1 MGHAVLGRKIAL
13 VVNGALGRNRLV
25 YFERNPSGYGRIMIV
40 EDNSM
45 LRLTIAVALAADG
58 LEILSAANGID
69 GRMLYEDHA
78 GKFDAIVTDN
88 EMPKMDG
95 LEFVRC
101 VRDKGEDCRDIL
113 LKLLLERAGPYRIGR
128 SYPVVTAILGYSFSG
143 GSRMYLSRTISHAVS
158 WACWGVYPCLRK
170 SRMASS
176 ISSFVF
182 SSAS

>member
-25 YFERNPSGYGRIMIV
+25 YFERNPSSYGRIMIV

-69 GRMLYEDHA
+69 GLMLYEDHA

-101 VRDKGEDCRDIL
+101 VRDRGYRGRIVVMSGNM
-113 LKLLLERAGPYRIGR
+113 KLEQLRAYQDFQI
-128 SYPVVTAILGYSFSG
+128 SG
-143 GSRMYLSRTISHAVS
+143 FFQKPIE
-158 WACWGVYPCLRK
+158 
-170 SRMASS
+170 SS
-176 ISSFVF
+176 SLAAMLFHT
-182 SSAS
+182 